1 MFVSVK
7 DQPFPRNNVQP
18 LSWACSYFSEIV
30 PFCPVPSCP
39 VLSCKIT
46 IIPWNNTQPYLK
58 EYIDESNIRTLVK
71 IEKKIEANEKA
82 NEKIEKKMD
91 AMTGSQSALTGA
103 FNNLGV

>member
-30 PFCPVPSCP
+30 PFCPVPSC
-39 VLSCKIT
+39 KRT

-58 EYIDESNIRTLVK
+58 DYIDESNIRTLKK

-82 NEKIEKKMD
+82 NEKIEKKID
-91 AMTGSQSALTGA
+91 AMTGSQNALTGA